1 MNLQK
6 GTRYALYA
14 AAALARAWGKEPVTA
29 SALAQAHDL
38 PATVVAKVL
47 QDLARAGLAH
57 GQRGTRGG
65 YHLSRAP
72 HRMTLLD
79 VVEAFEPAHPGL
91 EETTLRRVFEEIDE
105 TTRATLASITL
116 ETLVGGRRDRRAAKA
131 PPPASESRR
140 DRARSRSRR

>member
-14 AAALARAWGKEPVTA
+14 AAALARAWEREPVTA
-29 SALAQAHDL
+29 AGLAQAHDL

-47 QDLARAGLAH
+47 QDLARAGLAT
-57 GQRGTRGG
+57 GQRGTHGG

-79 VVEAFEPAHPGL
+79 VVEAFEPAHPAM
-91 EETTLRRVFEEIDE
+91 EEAALRRVFEEIDE

-116 ETLVGGRRDRRAAKA
+116 ETLVGRRRDRRAASA
-131 PPPASESRR
+131 PPPGSESRR
-140 DRARSRSRR
+140 DPVRSRSRR

>member
-6 GTRYALYA
+6 GTRYALCA
-14 AAALARAWGKEPVTA
+14 AAAMARAWGKEPVTA
-29 SALAQAHDL
+29 SSLAKAHGL

-47 QDLARAGLAH
+47 QDLARAGLAT
-57 GQRGTRGG
+57 GQRGTGGG
-65 YHLSRAP
+65 YHLARAP

-79 VVEAFEPAHPGL
+79 VVEAFEPPHPEM
-91 EETTLRRVFEEIDE
+91 EEAGLRRVFEEIDE

-116 ETLVGGRRDRRAAKA
+116 ETLVGGRRDRRASPA
-131 PPPASESRR
+131 PPPASESRP